1 MASEVPSAKVPL
13 PEVFSSIGTELRDL
27 ARRLDK
33 VEAAMS
39 KLVDATAR
47 ASADTT
53 QELVTDLQALDLI
66 QQSLVSLGDFC
77 DGMARAADESTL
89 IDVAAAV
96 RGVNLAELAT
106 RLSRQRRDAPENSS
120 SGDIEFF

>member
-1 MASEVPSAKVPL
+1 MATEVLTAEVPL
-13 PEVFSSIGTELRDL
+13 PEVFSSIGAELRAL
-27 ARRLDK
+27 AKRLDK

-39 KLVDATAR
+39 KLVDASAR

-77 DGMARAADESTL
+77 NGMARAADANTL
-89 IDVAAAV
+89 VDVAAAA

-106 RLSRQRRDAPENSS
+106 RLSRQRRDASENSA